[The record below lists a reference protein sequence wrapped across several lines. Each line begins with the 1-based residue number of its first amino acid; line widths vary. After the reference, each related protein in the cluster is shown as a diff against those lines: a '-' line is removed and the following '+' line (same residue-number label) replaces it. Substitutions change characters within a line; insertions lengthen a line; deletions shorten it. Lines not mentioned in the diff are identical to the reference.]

1 MSQGDT
7 GLFKRVPWQERS
19 KTNRRTAKLW
29 WHRLLYGTWP
39 DAEPAFLGLVEDPEP
54 DKTGICCSGGGIRSA
69 AYNLGALQELQ
80 HARVLQ
86 NAKYVSAVSGGSYIA
101 GAFAMVAKTW
111 TPQPGGGAPPD
122 SDDSDPALVT
132 EEHPPFERGSPEEQ
146 YLRNHSSYMAPAGVA
161 RLRALGRIVFGL
173 AVNLLMIASVLV
185 LVATP
190 LALYYREAH
199 PKLAT
204 DTEGRFTASPDE
216 TLLWVILGLVAVA
229 VGCGFLAVMIP
240 SAKERA
246 RLFLENWSI
255 GLLGLAGLLFLAEV
269 IIPEVLEAL
278 GRKGTDTDDQLY
290 RDTLPETLATI
301 GASAGTVLVA
311 VLFEL
316 RSRARDDQVL
326 RKDAT
331 RIAKAVKRV
340 TPRLRVAVAYLVAG
354 LVGPI
359 LVAAVVLGALVIMLG
374 PVAMPWTLTTVAA
387 VFLAFMFL
395 GVADPTRWSLHP
407 FYRSRLCSAFG
418 LKRVAGEDGRPRAVP
433 RRAGAFVPLSQSGV
447 EPGPGWA
454 RKDWPTLLVCAAAN
468 VSDSGAT
475 PPGRQVSSFT
485 FSPAAV
491 GGPLVGGIETTKFEE
506 CLGRPHP
513 GLHAPRRDRR
523 LRRRRLAVDGED
535 DPALGA
541 LPARP
546 GERAP
551 GRVDPEPRPLRDVH
565 QGRFAQRPGRAG
577 VRAGVPGRRGP
588 PGAHP
593 APAAAALPLLRA
605 ARAELGARPLPLRHR
620 RRPLREPRP
629 RRAAAPG
636 LHADLLLRRE
646 RRPDPRQ
653 PRRRHRPGPQRAARR
668 DRHPPRG
675 PRRGPGDRPRRQ
687 GGRPRLDHLPGPTS
701 GELIYA
707 RTVLTPDVPFDVRAF
722 SQVDP
727 DFPHHSTG
735 DQLYTDQKFEAYRA
749 LGAHAARHAIGRVT
763 FDSGFSGS
771 GEASG
776 NGAAVRPAPDPRGS

>member
-111 TPQPGGGAPPD
+111 TPQPGGGPPPD

-173 AVNLLMIASVLV
+173 AVNLLMIASVIV
-185 LVATP
+185 LLATP

-216 TLLWVILGLVAVA
+216 TLLWVILGLVVVAVA
-229 VGCGFLAVMIP
+229 LGFLAVMIP

-255 GLLGLAGLLFLAEV
+255 GLLGLAGLLFLVEV

-316 RSRARDDQVL
+316 RGRARDDQVL

-340 TPRLRVAVAYLVAG
+340 TPRVRVAVAYLVAG

-374 PVAMPWTLTTVAA
+374 PVAMPWTLTVVAA

-395 GVADPTRWSLHP
+395 GVADPSRWSLHP

-418 LKRVAGEDGRPRAVP
+418 LKRVAGADGRPRAVP

-491 GGPLVGGIETTKFEE
+491 GGPLVGGVETSKFEE
-506 CLGRPHP
+506 CLGRRTQDYTLPAAIAVSGAAVSP
-513 GLHAPRRDRR
+513 SMGKMTRRSVRFLLGLANVR
-523 LRRRRLAVDGED
+523 LGVWIPNPARFETFIKAGSLSGLDEQECAQVFQAAEGR
-535 DPALGA
+535 PALT
-541 LPARP
+541 R
-546 GERAP
+546 
-551 GRVDPEPRPLRDVH
+551 
-565 QGRFAQRPGRAG
+565 
-577 VRAGVPGRRGP
+577 
-588 PGAHP
+588 
-593 APAAAALPLLRA
+593 
-605 ARAELGARPLPLRHR
+605 
-620 RRPLREPRP
+620 PRP
-629 RRAAAPG
+629 RPHYLFFELLGLNSVRARYLYVTDGGHYENLG
-636 LHADLLLRRE
+636 LVELLRRGCT
-646 RRPDPRQ
+646 RIYCFD
-653 PRRRHRPGPQRAARR
+653 AS
-668 DRHPPRG
+668 
-675 PRRGPGDRPRRQ
+675 
-687 GGRPRLDHLPGPTS
+687 GGRTLSNLGDAIALARSELRVEIDIHPADLDEDPETGLATKAVVRGSITYPDRTS

-763 FDSGFSGS
+763 FDSGFSGG
-771 GEASG
+771 GETSG
-776 NGAAVRPAPDPRGS
+776 NGAAVLPARDPRAS